1 MFQVYNHSLQKTEYV
16 EKIDLNKHWKA
27 YLVPF
32 DSIPEEVIEI
42 NNENATTIIDDSI
55 VSLKEEAFTV
65 TQEVVADDIAK
76 NAPIEKEISFPTPK
90 RGRPKAN

>member
-1 MFQVYNHSLQKTEYV
+1 MFKVYNHSLQKTEYV
-16 EKIDLNKHWKA
+16 KEIDLNKHWKA

-42 NNENATTIIDDSI
+42 NNGNATTIIEDTI
-55 VSLKEEAFTV
+55 VSLKEEESV
-65 TQEVVADDIAK
+65 IEEVIA
-76 NAPIEKEISFPTPK
+76 AAPK

>member
-32 DSIPEEVIEI
+32 DSIPEETIEEKIVEETEEVTEEPVIE
-42 NNENATTIIDDSI
+42 
-55 VSLKEEAFTV
+55 
-65 TQEVVADDIAK
+65 EVIA
-76 NAPIEKEISFPTPK
+76 AAPK

>member
-32 DSIPEEVIEI
+32 DSVPEEVIEI
-42 NNENATTIIDDSI
+42 NNGNATTIIEDTI
-55 VSLKEEAFTV
+55 ALLKEEETV
-65 TQEVVADDIAK
+65 IEEVIA
-76 NAPIEKEISFPTPK
+76 AAPK
-90 RGRPKAN
+90 RGRPKANQ